1 MTLRASYSLG
11 RVRGGDGSVHQH
23 AQNPNGIGNV
33 FYVLFA
39 KVLVTQRKLGSDLPM
54 NHVRNANAARL
65 GETLQPR
72 RDVNAVP
79 VNLLALDHHIA
90 KVDADAELHPA
101 LLRQLRILDPERG
114 LNRNGASNR
123 LDHTGEFGQYA
134 VTGRI
139 DESAVVSFDQRVSNL
154 PAGG

>member
-1 MTLRASYSLG
+1 MTLRDSDRFS
-11 RVRGGDGSVHQH
+11 RDRGGDGPVYQH
-23 AQNPNGIGNV
+23 AENPNGLCDV

-54 NHVRNANAARL
+54 NHVRNADAARL

-101 LLRQLRILDPERG
+101 LLRQLRILGPKRG
-114 LNRNGASNR
+114 LNRNGASNC

-134 VTGRI
+134 VTGR
-139 DESAVVSFDQRVSNL
+139 
-154 PAGG
+154 